1 MTGELEVAQEK
12 MVAKEE
18 ALKKR
23 EAELTSAKVSISI
36 KKLKK
41 NQESYISMFLRLPS
55 PLQSKS
61 WRRRRR
67 C

>member
-23 EAELTSAKVSISI
+23 EAELTSAKVSLSV
-36 KKLKK
+36 K
-41 NQESYISMFLRLPS
+41 
-55 PLQSKS
+55 
-61 WRRRRR
+61 

>member
-1 MTGELEVAQEK
+1 

-23 EAELTSAKVSISI
+23 EAELTSAKVSLSV
-36 KKLKK
+36 KK
-41 NQESYISMFLRLPS
+41 IPS
-55 PLQSKS
+55 EMEVAPHYN
-61 WRRRRR
+61 

>member
-1 MTGELEVAQEK
+1 

-36 KKLKK
+36 KLLKKLKK
-41 NQESYISMFLRLPS
+41 LNFDVS
-55 PLQSKS
+55 
-61 WRRRRR
+61 
-67 C
+67 

>member
-1 MTGELEVAQEK
+1 MEVAQEK

-23 EAELTSAKVSISI
+23 EAELTSAKVSILNVKI
-36 KKLKK
+36 
-41 NQESYISMFLRLPS
+41 NQEIYISMFLRLPS
-55 PLQSKS
+55 PLPSKS

>member
-23 EAELTSAKVSISI
+23 EAELTSAKVSLSVKKSRMI
-36 KKLKK
+36 K
-41 NQESYISMFLRLPS
+41 N
-55 PLQSKS
+55 
-61 WRRRRR
+61 
-67 C
+67 